1 MSLTKID
8 YFFAEWCGPCNRMSR
23 LSRKIERLCDK
34 YNVEFVK
41 HACPLEKDEREDFQK
56 EMDKYSFQ
64 KIPSFVLH
72 FDCDTFKSYHDMTEI
87 KYHQLIVYIESLLIS
102 EEEVDEF

>member
-1 MSLTKID
+1 MSKVIELHD
-8 YFFAEWCGPCNRMSR
+8 EDNFNNDVLNSDMPVLVDFWAEWCGPCNRMSR

-64 KIPSFVLH
+64 VK
-72 FDCDTFKSYHDMTEI
+72 
-87 KYHQLIVYIESLLIS
+87 
-102 EEEVDEF
+102 